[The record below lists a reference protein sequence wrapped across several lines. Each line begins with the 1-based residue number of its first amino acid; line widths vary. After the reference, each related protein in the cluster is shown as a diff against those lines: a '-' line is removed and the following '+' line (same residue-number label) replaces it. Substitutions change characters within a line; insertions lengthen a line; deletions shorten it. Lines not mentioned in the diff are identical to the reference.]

1 MPFEVLSVGGAF
13 ILSVAALEIGAIT
26 LDIVEDILML
36 TEELG
41 RVLAE
46 QLDELGN
53 LGASEEYRVLTE
65 KLASIIE
72 RLQLGES
79 LIVSNP

>member
-1 MPFEVLSVGGAF
+1 MPFEVLSVGGALIF
-13 ILSVAALEIGAIT
+13 SIASLEIGAIT

-65 KLASIIE
+65 KLARIIE